1 MAGGIFI
8 PGHVIEKKDSTR
20 TGHSAHGSRGPHDIV
35 TAIQG
40 SRLVERPTPTPNSR
54 SFGSGSV
61 QFGTFDVDLR
71 AGELRKGGVKVR
83 LYGQPF
89 SVLAALL
96 ERPGQ
101 VVTREEL
108 QQKLWAGDT
117 FVDFEHGL
125 NKAINKVRDALG
137 DDADSPRFIETLP
150 RRGYR
155 FIAPVEEIST
165 GRLKTETPSA
175 GKRARWLVVA
185 GAAAVMVAVG
195 SYLYFHRAPK
205 LTEKDSIIVAEFAN
219 STGDPVFDGT
229 LRQGLS
235 VQLEQSPFFNIL
247 SGDKITEQ
255 LRLMEKPANTRLTPD
270 VAREVCQRLNAKAEI
285 EGSVAALDSQ
295 YVIGLRA
302 TSCHTGE
309 TLAEEQVTAEGKTKV
324 LATLGQAAFTLRS
337 RLGESRASLEAY
349 DVPLVQATTSSL
361 EALQSFNRCEQEFW
375 GADYAAAVSFCQRAV
390 SIDPNFA
397 NPYGLL
403 GILYATSQQNDLQVE
418 AIKKAYD
425 LRDRTSERE
434 KLLIL
439 CTYHLM
445 GTQDLEKE
453 VQVCRQYA
461 QTYPQDQR
469 AFIGLGNG
477 HRLLGRYEQAL
488 AAHEDVLH
496 LDPTVTIAYELRA
509 MSYISLNHLDQAR
522 STIESARARSL
533 DSPDFGFLLYEIE
546 FLQGSAAGMAEQAP
560 HLSTWQRLLLE
571 EGTAG
576 YSGQLSYSRSVI
588 RSGIAAARK
597 ANVKR
602 VAAGLA
608 ADSSTHEALFGNLV
622 QARSAASEALTL
634 KREFTDW
641 DTEGTAAFS
650 LALAGDAAQAERL
663 AADLNR
669 QLPEGTFMQFVYLPA
684 IRAAVALRQGS
695 AQEAV
700 EILRVASPYELTPDG
715 IFSVYLRGQAYL
727 AARQGREAA
736 AEFQKIL
743 DHPGLVLIQPIGPL
757 AHLGLARAY
766 AMQSDNGKARAAYRD
781 FFELW
786 RDSDPDIPVLK
797 QAQAEFAK
805 LQ

>member
-1 MAGGIFI
+1 
-8 PGHVIEKKDSTR
+8 
-20 TGHSAHGSRGPHDIV
+20 
-35 TAIQG
+35 
-40 SRLVERPTPTPNSR
+40 
-54 SFGSGSV
+54 V
-61 QFGTFDVDLR
+61 QFGTFNVDLR
-71 AGELRKGGVKVR
+71 SGELRKGGVKVK

-89 SVLAALL
+89 NVLAALL

-125 NKAINKVRDALG
+125 NKAINKVREALG
-137 DDADSPRFIETLP
+137 DDADNPRFIETLP

-155 FIAPVEEIST
+155 FIAPVEETST
-165 GRLKTETPSA
+165 GRLGTETPLA
-175 GKRARWLVVA
+175 RKRAQWLVVA
-185 GAAAVMVAVG
+185 GAVAVVLAVG
-195 SYLYFHRAPK
+195 GYLYIHRAPK
-205 LTEKDSIIVAEFAN
+205 LTEKDSIIIADFMN
-219 STGDPVFDGT
+219 TTGDSVFDGT

-235 VQLEQSPFFNIL
+235 IQLEQSPFFNIL

-255 LRLMEKPANTRLTPD
+255 IGLMEKPPDTNLTPK
-270 VAREVCQRLNAKAEI
+270 VAREVCERLNARAEI
-285 EGSVAALDSQ
+285 EGSIAALDKQ

-302 TSCHTGE
+302 INCHTGE
-309 TLAEEQVTAEGKTKV
+309 TLAEEQVTAGGKTTV
-324 LATLGQAAFTLRS
+324 LAALGQAASELRS
-337 RLGESRASLEAY
+337 KLGESRPSLKTY
-349 DVPLVQATTSSL
+349 DVPLVQATTASL
-361 EALQSFNRCEQEFW
+361 DALQAFNRCEQEFFR
-375 GADYAAAVSFCQRAV
+375 ADYLAAISFCQHAV
-390 SIDPNFA
+390 TIDPNFA

-403 GILYATSQQNDLQVE
+403 GILYAISQQNDLQVE
-418 AIKKAYD
+418 AIRKAYY

-461 QTYPQDQR
+461 QTYPHDQR

-477 HRLLGRYEQAL
+477 HRLLGRYDQAI
-488 AAHEDVLH
+488 AGHQEVLR
-496 LDPTVTIAYELRA
+496 LDPTVTIAYENLA
-509 MSYISLNHLDQAR
+509 MSYISLNHLDKAR

-533 DSPDFGFLLYEIE
+533 DSLDFGFLLYEIE

-560 HLSTWQRLLLE
+560 HLSTWQRLFLE
-571 EGTAG
+571 EGTAS

-588 RSGIAAARK
+588 RSGIAAATK
-597 ANVKR
+597 ANVKQ

-608 ADSSTHEALFGNLV
+608 ADSSGHEALFGNLAE
-622 QARSAASEALTL
+622 ARSAASEALRL

-641 DTEGTAAFS
+641 DTEGVAAFS
-650 LALAGDAAQAERL
+650 LALAGDAAQAETL

-669 QLPEGTFMQFVYLPA
+669 QLPQGTFMQFVYLPA
-684 IRAAVALRQGS
+684 IRAAVALHQGS
-695 AQEAV
+695 AHEAI
-700 EILRVASPYELTPDG
+700 ETLRVASPYELTPDG

-727 AARQGREAA
+727 TARQGKEAA
-736 AEFQKIL
+736 VEFQKIL

-766 AMQSDNGKARAAYRD
+766 AMQSDTVKARAAYQD
-781 FFELW
+781 FVGLW
-786 RDSDPDIPVLK
+786 KDADPDIPVLK
-797 QAQAEFAK
+797 QAKAEFAR